1 MSRALALARQLAD
14 THNLPDGDLLYLLEH
29 RDLEA
34 AELLEVF
41 QWSAEDV
48 NCTEKTDK
56 IKEELADVLI
66 YCVMMADTCGLDLDE
81 IVREKMRKNGEKYP
95 VELSRGSK
103 EKYDELKEG
112 N

>member
-1 MSRALALARQLAD
+1 
-14 THNLPDGDLLYLLEH
+14 
-29 RDLEA
+29 
-34 AELLEVF
+34 
-41 QWSAEDV
+41 
-48 NCTEKTDK
+48 
-56 IKEELADVLI
+56 
-66 YCVMMADTCGLDLDE
+66 MMADNCGLDLDE